1 MDALMLLTAAAET
14 APAGGATAGQIAIG
28 GGIAVGWT
36 VLLLLLGHGHRTGRS
51 TLLNRMAAPLER
63 ATGLPGWA
71 TLPVAVAVVGFL
83 LAGPGFAWDV
93 ALHMS
98 KGRDEGPFA
107 NPSHFMIFGGLLVLL
122 ASGWLA
128 VVLPKGDVGPSGVRI
143 APSWSVPAGGI
154 AMLLCASAALLAF
167 PLDDFWHRA
176 FGQDVTLWG
185 PTHLVLIT
193 GGLLVYVS
201 SLVLV
206 REGRA
211 SAARLA
217 ALRGDRAPRPV
228 PTWLGALAASIVLA
242 GLTLAYQQEFGYGAP
257 QFRTLFHPVL
267 IAMAATLALV
277 TVRLACGPG
286 AALLTVVFA
295 GVVDFALTG
304 LVGPVLGDLTLHFP
318 TYVAEGALVEL
329 AALALLRDGRSP
341 YLFATA
347 SAVLI
352 GTLGVLAEFGWS
364 HVWMPLSWP
373 AHIVAPAM
381 VRAVPLAIACGVLAV
396 FVARC
401 LGRSGDP
408 AILGRWAWAP
418 PAAAVAVTLAVLGS
432 LLPSHAPD
440 GARVALTLTDAGNGT
455 ANVVARF
462 TPRDVAEDAD
472 RLQGLSWQSG
482 EGIVTAPLERVSEGV
497 YRTTEP
503 LEVSGSAKA
512 MIRLQRGTT
521 TASVAVR
528 FPADAAI
535 PAPAVPALAQVER
548 PLVHDPLLLQRER
561 KPDTPRWLWST
572 AATAVL
578 ALVLTLLGTIGWAL
592 LRIARGPLAPAG
604 ARGAAA
610 GAGAGAGGAGGP
622 GAGGPGG
629 APGGTGERHPGA
641 PPRPVGAR

>member
-1 MDALMLLTAAAET
+1 MVGTMDALMLLTAAAET

-36 VLLLLLGHGHRTGRS
+36 VLLLLLGLGHRTGRS
-51 TLLNRMAAPLER
+51 TLLARAAPLER

-107 NPSHFMIFGGLLVLL
+107 NPSHFLIFGGLLVLL

-143 APSWSVPAGGI
+143 APSWTVPAGGI

-228 PTWLGALAASIVLA
+228 PPWLGALAAAIVLA

-295 GVVDFALTG
+295 GVVDLALTG
-304 LVGPVLGDLTLHFP
+304 LVGPLLGDLTLHFP
-318 TYVAEGALVEL
+318 PYLAEGALVEL

-364 HVWMPLSWP
+364 HVWMPLPWP

-381 VRAVPLAIACGVLAV
+381 ARAVPLAIACGVLAV

-408 AILGRWAWAP
+408 ALAGRWAWAP

-455 ANVVARF
+455 ADVVARF

-482 EGIVTAPLERVSEGV
+482 EGMVTAPMARVAEGV

-503 LEVSGSAKA
+503 LEVTGSAKA

-535 PAPAVPALAQVER
+535 PAPAVPALTQVVR

-592 LRIARGPLAPAG
+592 LRIARGPLTPGGRGAPAG
-604 ARGAAA
+604 AGAR
-610 GAGAGAGGAGGP
+610 
-622 GAGGPGG
+622 
-629 APGGTGERHPGA
+629 ERRAGA
-641 PPRPVGAR
+641 PPSPVGVR